1 MAENKIASQL
11 ETSDV
16 VIGKAKDFW
25 SKYGKVLTI
34 ASIAVILLA
43 GGWYVYKNF
52 VKKPKELKAEDAI
65 FKAEEYFRV
74 DSVNLALNG
83 DGTSANPGFLKV
95 AKNNSG
101 TEAANRANFYIGACY
116 IKLDKN
122 NEAISYLKKFSSNS
136 KPTQARAY
144 KLLGDA
150 YGDLGKHKEAFD
162 YYKKSGHH
170 FENDAPNSAEAL
182 FLAAYIAQK
191 SLNDVKSATA
201 LYIEIKEKFPNTE
214 QSQIADAYLAQMGVY
229 NTKD

>member
-1 MAENKIASQL
+1 MADKKIASEL

-25 SKYGKVLTI
+25 GKYGKVLTI
-34 ASIAVILLA
+34 ASVAVILLA

-65 FKAEEYFRV
+65 FKAEEYFRL

-95 AKNNSG
+95 AKTHSG
-101 TEAANRANFYIGACY
+101 TEAGNRANFYVGACY

-122 NEAISYLKKFSSNS
+122 NEAITYLKKFSSNS

-150 YGDLGKHKEAFD
+150 YGDLGKNKEAFD
-162 YYKKSGHH
+162 YYKKAGHH
-170 FENDAPNSAEAL
+170 FESDAPNSAEAL
-182 FLAAYIAQK
+182 FLAAYLAQK
-191 SLNDVKSATA
+191 SLNDVKGATE
-201 LYIEIKEKFPNTE
+201 LYTEIKDKFPSTE
-214 QSQIADAYLAQMGVY
+214 QAQLADLYLAQMGFY